1 MQKQWYYVLT
11 VVMIAAFL
19 SSGFKKNEN
28 NNVNLHTDYRIEGVV
43 YEFDVIT
50 SEEHQKKYLKIPFTG
65 KTFAGFKQALAF
77 KESQGKYHKVNSLGY
92 MGKYQF
98 AQSTLQSVGVYDSL
112 AFIKNPKLQER
123 AFRALLAQNKWELRG
138 IIKKFDGKEFNGIL
152 ITESGILAAAH
163 LGGAGSVKKFFRSG
177 GNRVIK
183 DAYGTSIIMYLKK
196 FSGYDTS
203 MIEAIAGAKVHM
215 I

>member
-1 MQKQWYYVLT
+1 
-11 VVMIAAFL
+11 MIAAFL

-28 NNVNLHTDYRIEGVV
+28 NDVNLSIDERIEGKI

-50 SEEHQKKYLKIPFTG
+50 YQEHQKNFLKIPFTG

-77 KESQGKYHKVNSLGY
+77 KESQGKYRKVNSLGY

-98 AQSTLQSVGVYDSL
+98 GQSTLESVGVYDSL
-112 AFIKNPKLQER
+112 RFINSPKLQER
-123 AFRALLAQNKWELRG
+123 AFRALLAKNKWELRH
-138 IIKKFDGKEFNGIL
+138 IIEQYNAEEIDGVL

-163 LGGAGSVKKFFRSG
+163 LGGVGSVKKYFKSG
-177 GNRVIK
+177 GARVKK
-183 DAYGTSIIMYLKK
+183 DIYGTSVASYLKK

-203 MIEAIAGAKVHM
+203 LIVAKAGAKVAVN
-215 I
+215 

>member
-1 MQKQWYYVLT
+1 MQKQWYYFLT
-11 VVMIAAFL
+11 VTLIAAYL
-19 SSGFKKNEN
+19 SLGFESKENTNEGRSFFE
-28 NNVNLHTDYRIEGVV
+28 RIEGKT
-43 YEFDVIT
+43 YDFDVLT
-50 SEEHQKKYLKIPFTG
+50 FHQYQKKHLKIPFTG

-98 AQSTLQSVGVYDSL
+98 GISTLATVGVYDSL
-112 AFIKNPKLQER
+112 SFINNPKLQER
-123 AFRALLAQNKWELRG
+123 AFRALLSQNKWELRY
-138 IIKKFDGKEFNGIL
+138 IIKKYEGKEINGVL

-163 LGGAGSVKKFFRSG
+163 LGGVGSVKKFFKSRG
-177 GNRVIK
+177 LRDKK
-183 DAYGTSIIMYLKK
+183 DAYGTSILNYIKK

-203 MIEAIAGAKVHM
+203 LIQAVQSAKVSN

>member
-1 MQKQWYYVLT
+1 MQKQWYYFLT
-11 VVMIAAFL
+11 VTLIAAYL
-19 SSGFKKNEN
+19 SLGFESKENTNEGRSFFE
-28 NNVNLHTDYRIEGVV
+28 RIEGKT
-43 YEFDVIT
+43 YDFDVLT
-50 SEEHQKKYLKIPFTG
+50 FHQYQKKHLKIPFTG

-98 AQSTLQSVGVYDSL
+98 GISTLATVGVYDSL
-112 AFIKNPKLQER
+112 SFINNPKLQER
-123 AFRALLAQNKWELRG
+123 AFRALLSQNKWELRY
-138 IIKKFDGKEFNGIL
+138 IIKKYEGKEINGVL

-163 LGGAGSVKKFFRSG
+163 LGGVGSVKKFFKSG
-177 GNRVIK
+177 GLRDKK
-183 DAYGTSIIMYLKK
+183 DAYGTSILNYIKK

-203 MIEAIAGAKVHM
+203 LIQAVQSAKVSN